1 MDGVSHTQTNP
12 LFDMSLS
19 RTDLYSFQP
28 EDLKPVKPRRHW
40 CIKVNVVFLILQNAL
55 IAFLLYK
62 VFTLESSLS
71 NPGVER
77 LRAEQV
83 FLDEEHGEGN
93 LQTSMHNKSQETKTL
108 RSYLLSIQNQLN
120 GVCGEEGVLDRL
132 RMNQNFLNTSI
143 HNLED
148 KVTTIRIT
156 SGPPG
161 SRGVAGPPGHP
172 GPPGDRGLKGDS
184 GVAGTKGDK
193 GEPGDPG
200 VAGKNGTSGPPGP
213 PGTKGLMGPSGN
225 QGPPGNHGMNVK
237 GEKGDPG
244 LPGPHGEKGAR
255 GDPGQKGLM
264 GPSGNQGPPGNQGM
278 NVKGEKGDPGL
289 PGPPGQKGARGD
301 PGQKGEIGPSG
312 LLAVNVRLVPGK
324 YRGRVEVRHNGVW
337 GTVCDDSF
345 DTVDAKVI
353 CKMLGFQS
361 AIASFTASP
370 GTGKIWLDDLRCLGT
385 EEDIFDCPHGGAGVT
400 NCQHVE
406 DAGVH
411 CI

>member
-28 EDLKPVKPRRHW
+28 EDLKPAKPRRHW

-156 SGPPG
+156 PGPPG
-161 SRGVAGPPGHP
+161 SPGVAGPPGHP

-184 GVAGTKGDK
+184 GVAGPKGDK
-193 GEPGDPG
+193 GEPGDAG

-213 PGTKGLMGPSGN
+213 PGI
-225 QGPPGNHGMNVK
+225 
-237 GEKGDPG
+237 
-244 LPGPHGEKGAR
+244 
-255 GDPGQKGLM
+255 KGLM

-289 PGPPGQKGARGD
+289 PGPHGEKGARGD

-312 LLAVNVRLVPGK
+312 LLGAAVNVRLVPGK
-324 YRGRVEVRHNGVW
+324 YRGRVEVRYNGVW